1 MEDAAPENSVESS
14 HARSGLIRQNPMR
27 PEGEMERSRLSL
39 PESLLDGQIG
49 LAAFLAPAGYGK
61 STAMALWQDQLGNRG
76 LDCCWLSMREKHR
89 DPKALL
95 LDLLQALR
103 EQLPEV
109 DCSQTESN
117 LRSATSYLVEP
128 AMASLASDLEAAER
142 RVFLFLDDLE
152 NLATA
157 GGRDIVALLIEHRP
171 RNLTLILG
179 GRDLRQFALSRY
191 RLAGKIIE
199 FGVRELQFDLQE
211 IRDLLSQRFNIE
223 LPDAALEALARK
235 TEGWPA
241 ALSLY
246 AMGVNARGQTGT
258 VIEDFVG
265 ASNELTDYLGDVLF
279 NSLESDLQAFLLRAA
294 VPERFNAD
302 LLRFLMP
309 DDQEVGS
316 MLQGVLDANLFLQRV
331 DINTGEFRF
340 HALCADFMRRRL
352 QHADPQ
358 LYLSLLKGTA
368 QWCWEHGRVHDAL
381 ECARRSGDW
390 HFMAQRMLACAND
403 LVRGNAEF
411 ESFLQWMGALPD
423 DVVDTYP
430 GLLLHQAWA
439 LGFSRRMPEAQASLL
454 RLEALLPRLA
464 PELAAELSRQL
475 KLLNFVIAA
484 IMDRAQGVIED
495 MRQWLKDY
503 PQADDAERGQV
514 LASYAAAV
522 RNANQLDLA
531 LPPLVEGEECFRR
544 CHADYSLSWAHN
556 IRLATLIKRGDFIDG
571 RLAGKRGLNEISQS
585 LGNSSPAAG
594 ISHCLLAYLDY
605 EAGELSAARD
615 HLDNGLSA
623 IVDQGMV
630 DALYFAHLTQSYLA
644 YEDGNDE
651 LALSSLADGEA
662 AGLAFGLPRL
672 TTQLATRRVLR
683 YLHVGD
689 TLAADAVIQA
699 RKLLDYPNDEFRRD
713 RDNCADL
720 IRAHLDLIRGKHGP
734 AQERLKRMSKAA
746 AQDGRLRMKA
756 EYDYL
761 LTIAMQAAGD
771 SNEAGRR
778 FRQLLAEA
786 AVQQRYRYMLHVGA
800 LGRGL
805 IADQLAA
812 RQQAW
817 QAGVEKDAA
826 DGMLAELAQA
836 LGLLDQDNTE
846 VTLDTAVEA
855 LTRRE
860 IDILKRAAS
869 TGLNN
874 KKLAQALYV
883 SEGTLKWHLHNI
895 YNKLGTRNR
904 AGAIAQ
910 AQRLGLL
917 R

>member
-1 MEDAAPENSVESS
+1 MPDAAPENGDESS
-14 HARSGLIRQNPMR
+14 VAPSGLIRQNPVR
-27 PEGEMERSRLSL
+27 PEGEMERSRLGL
-39 PESLLDGQIG
+39 PDSILNGNVG

-61 STAMALWQDQLGNRG
+61 STAMALWQDQLRSRDV
-76 LDCCWLSMREKHR
+76 DCCWLSMREKHR

-103 EQLPEV
+103 EQLPDV
-109 DCSQTESN
+109 DCSLTESN

-128 AMASLASDLEAAER
+128 AMASLASDLESADR
-142 RVFLFLDDLE
+142 PVFLFLDDLE
-152 NLATA
+152 NLSTSS
-157 GGRDIVALLIEHRP
+157 GRDIVALLIEHRP
-171 RNLTLILG
+171 SNLSLILG

-191 RLAGKIIE
+191 RLAGKISE

-211 IRDLLSQRFNIE
+211 IRDLLSQRCDIT
-223 LPDAALEALARK
+223 LPDVALEDLARK

-279 NSLESDLQAFLLRAA
+279 NSLDEELQAFLLRAA
-294 VPERFNAD
+294 VPEHFNAD
-302 LLRFLMP
+302 LLRHLMP
-309 DDQEVGS
+309 DDDDVGT
-316 MLQGVLDANLFLQRV
+316 MLQRVLDANLFLQRI

-352 QHADPQ
+352 RTADPE
-358 LYLSLLKGTA
+358 LYLSLLKRTA
-368 QWCWEHGRVHDAL
+368 DWCWGRGRVHDAL
-381 ECARRSGDW
+381 ECSRRSGDW
-390 HFMAQRMLACAND
+390 DVLAQRLIESADD
-403 LVRGNAEF
+403 LVRNNAKF
-411 ESFLQWMGALPD
+411 DSYLQWMSALPEG
-423 DVVDTYP
+423 VVNQHP
-430 GLLLHQAWA
+430 ELLLHQTWV
-439 LGFSRRMPEAQASLL
+439 LGFSRRIPEAQAALL
-454 RLEALLPRLA
+454 RLESLLPGL
-464 PELAAELSRQL
+464 PEEVARELSRQL
-475 KLLNFVIAA
+475 KLLDFILAA
-484 IMDRAQGVIED
+484 IMDRAQSVMEP
-495 MRQWLKDY
+495 MSQWLKDY
-503 PQADDAERGQV
+503 PEASDAERGQV
-514 LASYAAAV
+514 LVSYAAAA
-522 RNANQLDLA
+522 RNANQLELA
-531 LPPLVEGEECFRR
+531 RTLLDQGEACFRR
-544 CHADYSLSWAHN
+544 CSGDYLLSWVHN
-556 IRLATLIKRGDFIDG
+556 IRLATLVKCGDFIDA
-571 RLAGKRGLNEISQS
+571 RLAGRRGQDEISQA
-585 LGNSSPAAG
+585 LGKSSPAAG
-594 ISHCLLAYLDY
+594 ISGCLLANIAY
-605 EAGELSAARD
+605 EAGDLSAAREY
-615 HLDNGLSA
+615 LDNGLSA
-623 IVDQGMV
+623 IINQGMV

-644 YEDGNDE
+644 DEDGNDE
-651 LALSSLADGEA
+651 LAVSSLADGEA
-662 AGLAFGLPRL
+662 LGLAFGLPRL

-699 RKLLDYPNDEFRRD
+699 RKLLDYPDDEFRRD

-720 IRAHLDLIRGKHGP
+720 IRAHLDLIRGKHGA

-836 LGLLDQDNTE
+836 LGLLDQDNAE
-846 VTLDTAVEA
+846 VALDTAVEA

-874 KKLAQALYV
+874 KKLAQALFV